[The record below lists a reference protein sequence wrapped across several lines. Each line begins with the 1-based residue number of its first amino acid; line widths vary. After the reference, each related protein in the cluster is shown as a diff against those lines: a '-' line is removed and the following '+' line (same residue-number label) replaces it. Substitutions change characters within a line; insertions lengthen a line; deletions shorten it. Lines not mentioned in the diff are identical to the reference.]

1 MKEDDMVQP
10 NNLGHY
16 HRDIVACRQSATPR
30 YYRVTM
36 SCGHKKDISMASYYK
51 YKGHATLCIRCE
63 KPKEGS
69 YVEDRTKLNE
79 IVDDAFCRVRDEIG
93 RPLNCDE
100 LRAMFD
106 RVIYQGLRHLE
117 GYDGQ

>member
-1 MKEDDMVQP
+1 MKVESADLLEMKECLDRWLDGLITNEETFNKIVSVAIPYLKADESDSCIENKSNYKEDMLK
-10 NNLGHY
+10 LG
-16 HRDIVACRQSATPR
+16 
-30 YYRVTM
+30 
-36 SCGHKKDISMASYYK
+36 
-51 YKGHATLCIRCE
+51 
-63 KPKEGS
+63 
-69 YVEDRTKLNE
+69 E

>member
-1 MKEDDMVQP
+1 MVVPQPGLGMPCRLYINPNEGDTMPSYKEDE
-10 NNLGHY
+10 
-16 HRDIVACRQSATPR
+16 
-30 YYRVTM
+30 
-36 SCGHKKDISMASYYK
+36 KK
-51 YKGHATLCIRCE
+51 LE
-63 KPKEGS
+63 
-69 YVEDRTKLNE
+69 E

-100 LRAMFD
+100 LKLMFN